1 MNNDSD
7 RSVKLELDQ
16 LRAQLACIGT
26 VGKYNT
32 QDVILRDSVL
42 DLVDRARSKYRSPYP
57 VAAIHAMSLRME
69 ISKDQLLFAAENHPD
84 FWDGKSGMD
93 VPNLKI
99 TDFHVFVLDF
109 IKEINR
115 EAEDGSTMLTRM
127 LDTAIRKAVESG
139 CEGVEEVRGG
149 T

>member
-1 MNNDSD
+1 MSSPDK
-7 RSVKLELDQ
+7 SVKRELDQ
-16 LRAQLACIGT
+16 LRVQLAC
-26 VGKYNT
+26 VGSVGQYNSR
-32 QDVILRDSVL
+32 DVILRDSVL
-42 DLVDRARSKYRSPYP
+42 DLVDRARNMYRAPYP
-57 VAAIHAMSLRME
+57 VATIHAKSLRME

-99 TDFHVFVLDF
+99 SDFDAFALEFVR
-109 IKEINR
+109 EINR

-127 LDTAIRKAVESG
+127 LDSAIRKAVESG

-149 T
+149 Q

>member
-1 MNNDSD
+1 MNDFD

-16 LRAQLACIGT
+16 LRVQLAC
-26 VGKYNT
+26 VGSVGQYNT
-32 QDVILRDSVL
+32 KDVILRDSVL
-42 DLVDRARSKYRSPYP
+42 DLVDRARNRYRAPYP
-57 VAAIHAMSLRME
+57 IATIHAKSLRME

-99 TDFHVFVLDF
+99 TDFDAFALEFVR
-109 IKEINR
+109 EINR

-127 LDTAIRKAVESG
+127 LDLAIRKAVESG
-139 CEGVEEVRGG
+139 CEGVEEVQAGS
-149 T
+149 